1 MKERRWCEDN
11 HGEKKIIMMQQSSTD
26 DSRRRLTNFKM
37 LVSQSVSVSSL
48 ETVCLTRPTVKCY
61 IKCSKCPQGHVNSLL
76 RMLSKSVGL
85 TFSDFLLSQG
95 SVATQS

>member
-48 ETVCLTRPTVKCY
+48 ETVCLTTVKC
-61 IKCSKCPQGHVNSLL
+61 
-76 RMLSKSVGL
+76 
-85 TFSDFLLSQG
+85 
-95 SVATQS
+95 